1 MKSPRQVPSL
11 NATTVAGCSEPSA
24 TSWFGARY
32 SLSPGPTASCP
43 PHDFQTTRVTRPVG
57 SPPLNTSDGL
67 TSPKPLP
74 WAKIPARRPR
84 VGTAATVVDVV
95 ALRAAA
101 ASATASAF
109 SAASAAALAAVSALT
124 AAAAA
129 ALRRPQLL
137 LARAQSN

>member
-1 MKSPRQVPSL
+1 
-11 NATTVAGCSEPSA
+11 
-24 TSWFGARY
+24 
-32 SLSPGPTASCP
+32 
-43 PHDFQTTRVTRPVG
+43 
-57 SPPLNTSDGL
+57 
-67 TSPKPLP
+67 
-74 WAKIPARRPR
+74 

-129 ALRRPQLL
+129 AFAAFAALVSAGAVELVHALSDRTKTTAAITPSLRTMLIVSAGQGFECPHTAPVEAKRF
-137 LARAQSN
+137 S